1 MTQSIVNLPAMWKTQ
16 AQSLCQEYALEKEM
30 STHSSIL
37 AWKVPWIEGLGGL
50 GVSELDMNERLTLT
64 NIHIYLLFKK
74 Q

>member
-1 MTQSIVNLPAMWKTQ
+1 
-16 AQSLCQEYALEKEM
+16 M

-37 AWKVPWIEGLGGL
+37 AWEVPWIEELGGL
-50 GVSELDMNERLTLT
+50 GVSELDMNERLILT